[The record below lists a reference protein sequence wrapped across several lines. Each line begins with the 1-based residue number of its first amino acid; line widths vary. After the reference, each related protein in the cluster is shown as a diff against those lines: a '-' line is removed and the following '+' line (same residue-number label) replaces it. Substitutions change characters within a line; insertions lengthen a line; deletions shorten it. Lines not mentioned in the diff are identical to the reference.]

1 MADDKKNRCGKPPA
15 KYKKFGCKSYLSTRR
30 IQEISGRPEEE
41 TFFSPVDIYENGD
54 YIFIDMEIPGIEPE
68 NISVTFNIDTITIKG
83 CRREAPPPHD
93 SSFYCAER
101 NFGPFKRA
109 FVLGYTVD
117 CAKIS
122 SSVRNGLLHISIP
135 KVKNRRKEIHRIQ
148 VKTDD

>member
-1 MADDKKNRCGKPPA
+1 MADDRKKRCGKPPA
-15 KYKKFGCKSYLSTRR
+15 KYKKLGYKLSLSTRS
-30 IQEISGRPEEE
+30 IQEISGRAEEK
-41 TFFSPVDIYENGD
+41 TFFTPVDIYENGD

-68 NISVTFNIDTITIKG
+68 NITVTFNLDTITIKG
-83 CRREAPPPHD
+83 YRKEDPSPHN

-101 NFGPFKRA
+101 SFGPFKRE

-148 VKTDD
+148 VRTDD

>member
-1 MADDKKNRCGKPPA
+1 MADDRKKRCGKPPA
-15 KYKKFGCKSYLSTRR
+15 NYKKLGYKLSLSTRG
-30 IQEISGRPEEE
+30 IQETSGRSEEE
-41 TFFSPVDIYENGD
+41 TFFTPVDIYENSN
-54 YIFIDMEIPGIEPE
+54 YIFIDMELPGVDPGKLFI
-68 NISVTFNIDTITIKG
+68 TFNFDTITIKG
-83 CRREAPPPHD
+83 CRKEDPPPHD

-101 NFGPFKRA
+101 SFGPFKRE